1 MNKATHPPE
10 FIGTWQCVETC
21 KKSGESFRYPDGAPK
36 LTYQLIAD
44 GSGVLMPGTIAEWPM
59 RWSVVEGRVRL
70 GATSPKS
77 KSTHP
82 YEFVD
87 ADTLALHVAHGERN
101 VFKRQAAEGGQQTP
115 QLNPPEA
122 QLG

>member
-1 MNKATHPPE
+1 MV
-10 FIGTWQCVETC
+10 QC
-21 KKSGESFRYPDGAPK
+21 
-36 LTYQLIAD
+36 TYAAD
-44 GSGVLMPGTIAEWPM
+44 GSFSRGIPRPNPRISSDAT
-59 RWSVVEGRVRL
+59 RRVRL

-101 VFKRQAAEGGQQTP
+101 VFKRQPAEGGQQTP